1 MDTHG
6 LMFNVVVYL
15 SAAVIAV
22 PVFARLGLGSV
33 LGYLVAGICIGP
45 FGLGLIT
52 NVEDILHFSEF
63 GVVLLLFLI
72 GLELEPRKLWNMR
85 RPILGTGGLQVI
97 STAVLLFVIAMSV
110 GLRWQTAVVAALGLA
125 LSSTAIALQ
134 ILGEK
139 SLLGTPA
146 GRTGFSILLFQDI
159 AVIPIIAVIPLL
171 GFELINEQG
180 GSGELSTLTIIGVIT
195 IIFVV
200 GRFFLH
206 QVMRIVA
213 STHLREVFTA
223 LSLLL
228 VFGIAMFMD
237 SIGVSMALGA
247 FVAGVLMAD
256 SPYRHALESD
266 IEPFKGLLLGLFFI
280 SVGMS
285 MDFALLFENPMI
297 IVAITLTLMLVK
309 SAVLYIIARASR
321 LPESQRW
328 FFPILLCQGGEF
340 GFVLFGF
347 ANAAGAMESSI
358 ASLLILSV
366 ALSMALTPI
375 LMLMHSRF
383 IEPRFHLIDE
393 MEVEQFD
400 ETDNPVIII
409 GFGRFGQV
417 VGRLLL
423 ANKIT
428 PTLIDH
434 NPEQLERVRRF
445 GYKSY
450 YGDALRLDVLQAA
463 GADRAKIIVLAVDDP
478 VVVNQAVML
487 IRSSFPQAKIMARA
501 YDRGHAMELIDVS
514 IDGFTR
520 ETFYSA
526 LEMGKETLVNLGYDK
541 NFAAK
546 QAETM
551 RIMDLETLHEQVKVR
566 HDEKAII
573 SIAHTARE
581 NLEQTLSADIGEN
594 PHLDSSK

>member
-6 LMFNVVVYL
+6 LLFNVVVYL

-22 PVFARLGLGSV
+22 PLFAKIGLGAV

-52 NVEDILHFSEF
+52 NVQDILHFSEF

-85 RPILGTGGLQVI
+85 RPILGTGGIQVAA
-97 STAVLLFVIAMSV
+97 SAVVLFAAGIYL
-110 GLRWQTAVVAALGLA
+110 GLRWQTALVAALGLA

-139 SLLGTPA
+139 SLINTPA

-159 AVIPIIAVIPLL
+159 AVIPIIALIPLL
-171 GFELINEQG
+171 GFELLNESSG
-180 GSGELSTLTIIGVIT
+180 AGELSTLTIVGA
-195 IIFVV
+195 IIIVFTV
-200 GRFFLH
+200 GRFILH
-206 QVMRIVA
+206 HVMRFVA
-213 STHLREVFTA
+213 SIQLREVFTA

-228 VFGIAMFMD
+228 VFGIALVMD
-237 SIGVSMALGA
+237 LIGISMALGA
-247 FVAGVLMAD
+247 FVAGVLLAD

-285 MDFALLFENPMI
+285 MDFSLLIENPI
-297 IVAITLTLMLVK
+297 LIVLTTLTLMLLK
-309 SAVLYIIARASR
+309 MIVLYSIARVSD
-321 LPESQRW
+321 LPVSQRW
-328 FFPILLCQGGEF
+328 FFSFLLCQGGEF

-347 ANAAGAMESSI
+347 ASAVGAMEPDI
-358 ASLLILSV
+358 ADQLILSI
-366 ALSMALTPI
+366 AISMALTPI
-375 LMLMHSRF
+375 LMLIYQRF
-383 IEPRFHLIDE
+383 IEPRYYVKSEID
-393 MEVEQFD
+393 MEPIE
-400 ETDNPVIII
+400 ETDNPVIIV

-423 ANKIT
+423 ANRIT

-450 YGDALRLDVLQAA
+450 YGDALRLDVLKAA
-463 GADRAKIIVLAVDDP
+463 GIEQCKVVILAIDDP
-478 VVVNQAVML
+478 VVVNEAVKL
-487 IRSSFPQAKIMARA
+487 IRSTFPRVKIVARA
-501 YDRGHAMELIDVS
+501 YDRGHAMELIDVN

-526 LEMGKETLVNLGYDK
+526 LEMGKETLTLLGFDEK
-541 NFAAK
+541 LAST
-546 QAETM
+546 QADTM
-551 RIMDLETLHEQVKVR
+551 RRMDLDTLFEQVKVR
-566 HDEKAII
+566 HDENAII
-573 SIAHTARE
+573 SIARNARE
-581 NLEQTLSADIGEN
+581 NLEQTLSADRGQKN
-594 PHLDSSK
+594 DTSQVR